1 MTRSRILPKMANNA
15 ATPDI
20 TIPEEFPEVLRDL
33 NRAILESQPADIIKF
48 CAEYF
53 NKKVAEGKQYFS
65 RPYHH
70 HRLQ

>member
-1 MTRSRILPKMANNA
+1 MANNA

-20 TIPEEFPEVLRDL
+20 TIPEEFPEILRDL

-53 NKKVAEGKQYFS
+53 NKKVAEGKQ
-65 RPYHH
+65 
-70 HRLQ
+70 